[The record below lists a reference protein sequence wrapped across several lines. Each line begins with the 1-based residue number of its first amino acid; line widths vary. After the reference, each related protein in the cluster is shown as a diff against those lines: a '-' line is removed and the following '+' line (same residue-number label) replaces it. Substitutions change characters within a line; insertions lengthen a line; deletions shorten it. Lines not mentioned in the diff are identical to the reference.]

1 MNKARSVG
9 ISLLVIGVV
18 IAASWF
24 IEPIRNAWPV
34 FWAWLLTIPFV
45 IRIGLVIAV
54 IGFVIVF
61 SSLLVERAR
70 DHASEGDLSD
80 DG

>member
-1 MNKARSVG
+1 MIKARTIG
-9 ISLLVIGVV
+9 ICLLVLGIA

-24 IEPIRNAWPV
+24 IEPIRNAWPS

-54 IGFVIVF
+54 IGFLVVF
-61 SSLLVERAR
+61 SSLLAERAR
-70 DHASEGDLSD
+70 DQQVEGDLSD
-80 DG
+80 DV

>member
-1 MNKARSVG
+1 MNKARSLG
-9 ISLLVIGVV
+9 IGLLVLGVV

-24 IEPIRNAWPV
+24 IEPIRNAWPL

-54 IGFVIVF
+54 VGFLIVF
-61 SSLLVERAR
+61 SSLLVERAKDR
-70 DHASEGDLSD
+70 EAEGDLSD